1 MTPWEWTHAA
11 IGGLA
16 SAIFLLQTLGTGEDG
31 GDADSPDAD
40 FGEIH
45 DHAPGFSG
53 YLSLRNFVGFFIGYG
68 WVTLA
73 SLLSGVAP
81 GLSSAFGI
89 AAGVVFVLASLLLI
103 RTFLG
108 FQEDGTLKPESL
120 IGSRASVYI
129 SIAGSGAGQ
138 GKVLADTRA
147 GRMELPARTRDPQKL
162 PPGELVEIVGE
173 DGGVL
178 WVARITEDHLKTEG
192 GN

>member
-16 SAIFLLQTLGTGEDG
+16 SAIFLLQTLGMGEDG

-89 AAGVVFVLASLLLI
+89 VAGVVFVLASLLLI

-129 SIAGSGAGQ
+129 AIAGSGAGQ

-147 GRMELPARTRDPQKL
+147 GRMELPARTRDSRKL

-178 WVARITEDHLKTEG
+178 WVARITEDRLKTEG

>member
-147 GRMELPARTRDPQKL
+147 GRMELPARTRDSRKL

-178 WVARITEDHLKTEG
+178 WVARVTEDRLKTEG

>member
-16 SAIFLLQTLGTGEDG
+16 SAIFLLQTLGMGEDG

-89 AAGVVFVLASLLLI
+89 VAGVIFVLASLLLI

-129 SIAGSGAGQ
+129 AIAGSGAGQ

-147 GRMELPARTRDPQKL
+147 GRMELPARTRDLQKL